1 MPSAYTARLKLEKQ
15 ASGENSGTW
24 GDLVNYTFNRL
35 DASIEG
41 WQAVNVAGS
50 ANVTLTSNNATTNT
64 DDSTTDDQV
73 HNRVIELTGT
83 LTGNINVF
91 TGDVENSFI
100 VFNNTSGSYTLT
112 FGPTTGT
119 GVVLKQGAKTLV
131 YSDASTMFDV
141 MADLGDITSTSITP
155 GSVKFADDTGIQD
168 AAGNEQ
174 VYFSQAATAVNYLD
188 ITNAAAGAAPN
199 VAAVGGDANV
209 SLSLMAKGSGT
220 VQASGNVVS
229 TAGLQTMFIPAQAM
243 FGTTTNG
250 AEGNAVETTATRP
263 ELKVLDFDASTAE
276 YAQFSV
282 AMPKSWNL
290 GTVTFQA
297 FWSPSNTDTGNAL
310 IGLQGVGVA
319 NDDTSDI
326 AFGTAVDVTDAGGG
340 AVEDVLVSPVSGA
353 VTIAGTPAD
362 DYYTFFQVARN
373 ATSGSDTFTGDV
385 RLLGIKLFYTTD
397 AANDA

>member
-64 DDSTTDDQV
+64 NDSTTDDQV

-100 VFNNTSGSYTLT
+100 VFNNTSGSYTVT

-119 GVVLKQGAKTLV
+119 GVLVKQGAKTIV

-141 MADLGDITSTSITP
+141 MADLGDITPTAI
-155 GSVKFADDTGIQD
+155 KFANDTGIQD

-188 ITNAAAGAAPN
+188 ITNAASGAAPN
-199 VAAVGGDANV
+199 VAAIGGDANV

-229 TAGLQTMFIPAQAM
+229 TAGLQTMFVPAQAM

-250 AEGNAVETTATRP
+250 ADAQAVETTATRP
-263 ELKVLDFDASTAE
+263 EMKVLDFDASTNE
-276 YAQFSV
+276 YAQFSI

-290 GTVTFQA
+290 GNVTFQA
-297 FWSPSNTDTGNAL
+297 FWSPSNTDTGDC
-310 IGLQGVGVA
+310 IFGLQGLSCTEG
-319 NDDTSDI
+319 DTAD
-326 AFGTAVDVTDAGGG
+326 AVFGTATEVTDAGIGT
-340 AVEDVLVSPVSGA
+340 VEDVQMTPVSA
-353 VTIAGTPAD
+353 NVVIAGTPAD
-362 DYYTFFQVARN
+362 ADYTFFQIYRDA
-373 ATSGSDTFTGDV
+373 ADGSDDFTGDA

-397 AANDA
+397 AANDG

>member
-41 WQAVNVAGS
+41 YQAVNVAGS

-64 DDSTTDDQV
+64 NDSTTDDQV
-73 HNRVIELTGT
+73 HNRTLELTGT

-91 TGDVENSFI
+91 TGDVENSFL

-141 MADLGDITSTSITP
+141 MADLGDITATSITP

-250 AEGNAVETTATRP
+250 AESAAVETTATRP
-263 ELKVLDFDASTAE
+263 EMKVLDFDASTIE
-276 YAQFSV
+276 YSQFSV
-282 AMPKSWNL
+282 AMPKSWDE
-290 GTVTFQA
+290 GVITFQA
-297 FWSPSNTDTGNAL
+297 FWSPSNTDTGAAL
-310 IGLQGVGVA
+310 IGLQGVSVA
-319 NDDTSDI
+319 NDGTSDVT
-326 AFGTAVDVTDAGGG
+326 FDTAVDVTDNGTGT
-340 AVEDVLVSPVSGA
+340 VEDVLVSPVSA
-353 VTIAGTPAD
+353 NVTVKTAAAD
-362 DYYTFFQVARN
+362 TYTYFQVARN
-373 ATSGSDTFTGDV
+373 ATSGSDSFTGDV

>member
-64 DDSTTDDQV
+64 NDSTTDDQV
-73 HNRVIELTGT
+73 HNRVIELTGA
-83 LTGNINVF
+83 LTGNINIF

-100 VFNNTSGSYTLT
+100 VFNNTSGSYTVT

-119 GVVLKQGAKTLV
+119 GVVLKQGAKTIV

-250 AEGNAVETTATRP
+250 AESAAVETTATRP
-263 ELKVLDFDASTAE
+263 EMKVLDFDASTIE
-276 YAQFSV
+276 YSQFSV
-282 AMPKSWNL
+282 AMPKSWDE
-290 GTVTFQA
+290 GVITFQA
-297 FWSPSNTDTGNAL
+297 FWSPSNTDTGAAL
-310 IGLQGVGVA
+310 IGLQGVSVA
-319 NDDTSDI
+319 NDGTSDVT
-326 AFGTAVDVTDAGGG
+326 FDTAVDVTDNGTGT
-340 AVEDVLVSPVSGA
+340 VEDVLVSPVSA
-353 VTIAGTPAD
+353 NVTVKTAAAD
-362 DYYTFFQVARN
+362 TYTYFQVARN
-373 ATSGSDTFTGDV
+373 ATSGSDSFTGDV

>member
-41 WQAVNVAGS
+41 WQNVNVAGS
-50 ANVTLTSNNATTNT
+50 ANVTLISNNATGNTN
-64 DDSTTDDQV
+64 DSTTDDQV
-73 HNRVIELTGT
+73 HNRTLELSGA

-119 GVVLKQGAKTLV
+119 GTVLKQGAKTIV
-131 YSDASTMFDV
+131 YSDGSTMLDI
-141 MADLGDITSTSITP
+141 MADLGDVISTSITP
-155 GSVKFADDTGIQD
+155 GAVKFANDTGIQD

-174 VYFSQAATAVNYLD
+174 VYFSQASTAVNYLD

-199 VAAVGGDANV
+199 VAAIGGDANI

-250 AEGNAVETTATRP
+250 AEANSVETTATRP
-263 ELKVLDFDASTAE
+263 EMKVLDFDASTIE

-282 AMPKSWNL
+282 AMPKSWDED
-290 GTVTFQA
+290 VITFQA
-297 FWSPSNTDTGNAL
+297 FWAPSSTNTGAAL
-310 IGLQGVGVA
+310 IGLQGISVA
-319 NDDTSDI
+319 NDATSDV
-326 AFGTAVDVTDAGGG
+326 AFPTAVDVTDNGTG
-340 AVEDVLVSPVSGA
+340 ALEDVLVSPVSA
-353 VTIAGTPAD
+353 NVTITSAAAD
-362 DYYTFFQVARN
+362 TYTYFQVARN
-373 ATSGSDTFTGDV
+373 ATAGGDSFTGDV
-385 RLLGIKLFYTTD
+385 RLLGIKIFYTTD

>member
-1 MPSAYTARLKLEKQ
+1 MASSYTARLKLEKQ

-250 AEGNAVETTATRP
+250 ADAQAVETTATRP

-282 AMPKSWNL
+282 AMPNSWNL
-290 GTVTFQA
+290 GNVTFQA
-297 FWSPSNTDTGNAL
+297 FWSPSNTDTGDC
-310 IGLQGVGVA
+310 IFGLQGLSCTEG
-319 NDDTSDI
+319 DTAD
-326 AFGTAVDVTDAGGG
+326 AVFGTATEVTDAGIGT
-340 AVEDVLVSPVSGA
+340 VEDVQMTPVSA
-353 VTIAGTPAD
+353 NVVIAGTPAD
-362 DYYTFFQVARN
+362 ADYTFFQIYRDA
-373 ATSGSDTFTGDV
+373 ADGSDDFTGDA

>member
-64 DDSTTDDQV
+64 NDSTTDDQV
-73 HNRVIELTGT
+73 HNRVIELTGA

-91 TGDVENSFI
+91 TGDVENSFV

-174 VYFSQAATAVNYLD
+174 VYFSQAATAVKYLD

-209 SLSLMAKGSGT
+209 SLYLMAKASGK

-250 AEGNAVETTATRP
+250 AEANAVETTATRP
-263 ELKVLDFDASTAE
+263 EMKVLDFDASTIE
-276 YAQFSV
+276 YSQFSV
-282 AMPKSWNL
+282 AMPKSWDE
-290 GTVTFQA
+290 GVITFQA
-297 FWSPSNTDTGNAL
+297 FWSPSNTDTGAAL
-310 IGLQGVGVA
+310 IGLQGVSVA
-319 NDDTSDI
+319 NDGTSDVT
-326 AFGTAVDVTDAGGG
+326 FDTAVDVTDNGTGT
-340 AVEDVLVSPVSGA
+340 VEDVLVSPVSA
-353 VTIAGTPAD
+353 NVTVKTAAAD
-362 DYYTFFQVARN
+362 TYPYFQVARN
-373 ATSGSDTFTGDV
+373 ATSVSDTFTGDV